1 MWLRDRERIQ
11 RECIKRGWNMLRT
24 TKRIIP
30 KIQRENVH
38 GKERMD
44 GKLKAELDWMGGERV
59 CLSNWLMNGEVKWK

>member
-1 MWLRDRERIQ
+1 MWLRDIERIQ
-11 RECIKRGWNMLRT
+11 RECIERGWNRLRT

-44 GKLKAELDWMGGERV
+44 GKLKAELD
-59 CLSNWLMNGEVKWK
+59 